1 MSMNQKQIK
10 AGSSQIVECKVSNNI
25 LLFQILTRAICGGLG
40 FTSKCVQCKFK
51 IAFVTII
58 CHLVNMLDV
67 GIG

>member
-1 MSMNQKQIK
+1 MSINQKQIK

-40 FTSKCVQCKFK
+40 FTSNVSNVNLKLPLLPSS
-51 IAFVTII
+51 
-58 CHLVNMLDV
+58 HLVNMLDV